1 MNFKRLLTTVVGLPL
16 VVLLIVFGNKYV
28 IDCIISI
35 IAILAMSEYSKC
47 LSKEGKFLSWLGY
60 LSALSICFIHV
71 VPDKILIF
79 ALTFGVP
86 ILLFILFLT
95 VIITNMKI
103 TFKDIGFSFIGI
115 LYIVAFLMFFPLLY
129 GYTQNGEIPGKLLI
143 WFVITTSWG
152 TDSVAYII
160 GKHFG
165 KHKFSKV
172 SPNKTIEGCI
182 GGMFGAV
189 VFSLICAYVINANSD
204 IKIAYTT
211 IAILSAILSI
221 IGQVGDFSASV
232 IKRYFD
238 IKDFGELFP
247 GHGGMIDRIDSVMF
261 ISPFAYLLLT
271 ICL

>member
-1 MNFKRLLTTVVGLPL
+1 MNVKRILTTVVGLPL
-16 VVLLIVFGNKYV
+16 VILFIIFGNKYV
-28 IDCIISI
+28 IDFAVSV
-35 IAILAMSEYSKC
+35 IAIFAIHEYSKC
-47 LSKEGKFLSWLGY
+47 CAKEAKFISWIGY
-60 LSALSICFIHV
+60 LSALSICFIHIV
-71 VPDKILIF
+71 SEEVLSF

-86 ILLFILFLT
+86 ILLLILFLN
-95 VIITNMKI
+95 VIVTNMKI
-103 TFKDIGFSFIGI
+103 TFKDAVFTFFGI
-115 LYIVAFLMFFPLLY
+115 LYIVAFTMFFPILY
-129 GYTQNGEIPGKLLI
+129 GYSKNAEIPGKLLI

-152 TDSVAYII
+152 TDAMAYIV
-160 GKHFG
+160 GKYLG

-182 GGMFGAV
+182 GGIIGAV
-189 VFSLICAYVINANSD
+189 VLSIICAYIINNNND
-204 IKIAYTT
+204 IQINYIT
-211 IAILSAILSI
+211 IAILSALLSI